1 MPHLLFK
8 INPDELSLSYNRT
21 SYRINVHAIDYPD
34 AISVAN
40 AVYAYTPAI
49 FLGLTRSDVD
59 IRANE
64 DGRTYDVSITYS
76 AEPSDEAVDSS
87 PPSPTKSSPASDTVD
102 LSFGYSISAEA
113 QQIHVTSAISQGRV
127 GTGNA
132 TASGTNLQCVAF
144 AEVVPDGIA
153 PNPAHE
159 GRTIFVTGGPSAW
172 TYGPYRI
179 VALNGTRWV
188 LDRNP
193 APVGASGGVWIM
205 PADAPDFEN
214 AINVAEDSIEGC
226 DIAAPSLS
234 FERRITI
241 PVVNVA
247 YIQTAMSLIG
257 KVNKK
262 RFYHFEPGEV
272 LYLGCVAD
280 KENASA
286 WKVTHKFRVER
297 NRRNI
302 RITKDI
308 TVPLKR
314 GHDYLW
320 VKYRPTA
327 RWGIVVQEPI
337 AAYVS
342 VVYEEA
348 DFSLLGIG
356 T

>member
-34 AISVAN
+34 AVSVAS
-40 AVYAYTPAI
+40 AIYTYTPPI

-87 PPSPTKSSPASDTVD
+87 PPSQTKSSPSSDTVD
-102 LSFGYSISAEA
+102 LSFGYSLSAEA
-113 QQIHVTSAISQGRV
+113 QQIHITNALAQGRV
-127 GTGNA
+127 GSGTA
-132 TASGTNLQCVAF
+132 TANGTNLQCVAF

-159 GRTIFVTGGPSAW
+159 GRTIFITGGPLAW

-179 VALNGTRWV
+179 VALNGARWV

-193 APVGASGGVWIM
+193 ATIGATGGVWVM

-226 DIAAPSLS
+226 DIVAPTLS

-241 PVVNVA
+241 PILNIA

-257 KVNKK
+257 KVNN
-262 RFYHFEPGEV
+262 RPFYHFEPGEV

-302 RITKDI
+302 RVTKDI
-308 TVPLKR
+308 VVPLKR

-327 RWGIVVQEPI
+327 RWGIVVQEPVG
-337 AAYVS
+337 AYVS
-342 VVYEEA
+342 VVYEEG

>member
-1 MPHLLFK
+1 
-8 INPDELSLSYNRT
+8 
-21 SYRINVHAIDYPD
+21 
-34 AISVAN
+34 
-40 AVYAYTPAI
+40 
-49 FLGLTRSDVD
+49 
-59 IRANE
+59 
-64 DGRTYDVSITYS
+64 
-76 AEPSDEAVDSS
+76 
-87 PPSPTKSSPASDTVD
+87 
-102 LSFGYSISAEA
+102 
-113 QQIHVTSAISQGRV
+113 
-127 GTGNA
+127 
-132 TASGTNLQCVAF
+132 
-144 AEVVPDGIA
+144 
-153 PNPAHE
+153 
-159 GRTIFVTGGPSAW
+159 
-172 TYGPYRI
+172 
-179 VALNGTRWV
+179 
-188 LDRNP
+188 
-193 APVGASGGVWIM
+193 M

-214 AINVAEDSIEGC
+214 AINVSEDSIEGC

-247 YIQTAMSLIG
+247 YIQTVMSLIG

-262 RFYHFEPGEV
+262 KFYHFEPGEV

-308 TVPLKR
+308 VVPLKR

-327 RWGIVVQEPI
+327 RWGIVVQEPV

-342 VVYEEA
+342 VVYEEG